1 MAKSL
6 LKKNKNE
13 NLVDTPVDT
22 PTTNEMLK
30 NLVSLG
36 ETFNP
41 EWLDL
46 TSEDLLAVLKGVQ
59 EREENKALIG
69 SLVLGKSLQ
78 NQQLISTLL
87 YGAADAFGNKTQSWC
102 VSLSKT
108 VADAPFKKFINSNKN
123 LEDLKTFISLL
134 K

>member
-1 MAKSL
+1 
-6 LKKNKNE
+6 
-13 NLVDTPVDT
+13 
-22 PTTNEMLK
+22 MLK
-30 NLVSLG
+30 NLLSLG
-36 ETFNP
+36 EPFNP

-46 TSEDLLAVLKGVQ
+46 TSADLLEVLKGVQ

-87 YGAADAFGNKTQSWC
+87 YGAADSFGNKTQSWC

-108 VADAPFKKFINSNKN
+108 VADAPFKTFINSNKN
-123 LEDLKTFISLL
+123 LEALKNFISTL

>member
-1 MAKSL
+1 MAKSI
-6 LKKNKNE
+6 LKK

-22 PTTNEMLK
+22 PPTSNEMLK

-46 TSEDLLAVLKGVQ
+46 TSADLLEVLKGVQ

-108 VADAPFKKFINSNKN
+108 VASAPFKTFINSNKN
-123 LEDLKTFISLL
+123 LEALKNFISTL